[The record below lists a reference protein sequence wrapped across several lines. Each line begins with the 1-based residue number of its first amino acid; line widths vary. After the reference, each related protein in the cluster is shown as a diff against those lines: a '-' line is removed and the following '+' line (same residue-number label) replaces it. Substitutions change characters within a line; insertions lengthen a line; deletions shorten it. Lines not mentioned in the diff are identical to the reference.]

1 MKKLIRGF
9 IINFSS
15 FWLVVYSFPAFN
27 YENPT
32 DLFLPSFVF
41 SFLSLFIKPLLNI
54 ITLPLNFITMGMFSW
69 LSAVITLYLVFVL
82 IPEVKFSGFE
92 FSGLNISGFVLP
104 TFYIGKLLALS
115 IGSFLISLTCAIIRW
130 VFFK

>member
-15 FWLVVYSFPAFN
+15 FWLVMYSFPAFN
-27 YENPT
+27 YEAPT
-32 DLFLPSFVF
+32 DLFLPASAF

-104 TFYIGKLLALS
+104 TFYIGKLLALG

>member
-15 FWLVVYSFPAFN
+15 FWLVMYSFPAFN
-27 YENPT
+27 YEAPT
-32 DLFLPSFVF
+32 DLFLPALAF

-104 TFYIGKLLALS
+104 TFYIGKLLALG